1 MLEVPKTADQSLQ
14 NKINRSIIFHY
25 LREKGTASRA
35 EIAKQLQIS
44 ASAVSRVIDT
54 LIKENYVI
62 ETEKIKTSVGKR
74 PIQLQ
79 INSRKGSIL
88 GIDLSQER
96 MQASL
101 FDFTGRLLRKYR
113 GFKITGKK
121 DEASKL
127 IREIRSFLDL
137 YVREN
142 GMSMS
147 ECALQSISVGVP
159 ADIDVDTGRILSAS
173 LYDNW
178 NEINFKELL
187 QSEFKLPVFVE
198 KDVTLSVLAEKNHGQ
213 GKDYSEVIFIEIS
226 SGVSAGII
234 ANNHLVRGS
243 TGSAGQI
250 AFSFIDFEKT
260 GFQKGNKGYLD
271 VYASIQS
278 IKEKAVDAIQRGKK
292 SALLDMVENNPER
305 IKPALVCR
313 AALNGDSL
321 CNEII
326 DDVVKLLSIGMINL
340 ILIINPQVIVLG
352 GTIANLPDVETLFIE
367 RIMGIIKQAVPFRI
381 PEFKIS
387 TLGEDVV
394 LIGASDVAV
403 EALIG
408 GEFPYKIGL

>member
-35 EIAKQLQIS
+35 EIAKQLRIS
-44 ASAVSRVIDT
+44 ASAVSRVIDA
-54 LIKENYVI
+54 LIKENYVV
-62 ETEKIKTSVGKR
+62 ETEKIKTTVGKR

-79 INSRKGSIL
+79 VNSRKGSIL
-88 GIDLSQER
+88 GIDLSQDR
-96 MQASL
+96 VQVAL
-101 FDFTGRLLRKYR
+101 FDFMGRLLRKYR
-113 GFKITGKK
+113 GFKIKGKK

-127 IREIRSFLDL
+127 IRELRSFLDL
-137 YVREN
+137 YIREN
-142 GMSMS
+142 EISMA

-173 LYDNW
+173 LYENW
-178 NEINFKELL
+178 NDINFKELL
-187 QSEFKLPVFVE
+187 YNEFNLPVFVE

-213 GKDYSEVIFIEIS
+213 GRDYSDVIFIEIS

-234 ANNHLVRGS
+234 VNNHLVRGS

-250 AFSFIDFEKT
+250 AFSVIDFEKT
-260 GFQKGNKGYLD
+260 GFQNENKGYLD
-271 VYASIQS
+271 LYASIQS
-278 IKEKAVDAIQRGKK
+278 VKARAVEATKQGKK
-292 SALLDMVENNPER
+292 SALLDMVDNNPER
-305 IKPALVCR
+305 IEPSLVCR
-313 AALNGDSL
+313 AALNGDQL

-340 ILIINPQVIVLG
+340 ILIVNPQVIVLG

-367 RIMGIIKQAVPFRI
+367 RITAIIKRAVPFRI
-381 PEFKIS
+381 PVFKIS
-387 TLGEDVV
+387 SLGEDVV
-394 LIGASDVAV
+394 LIGASDMAV